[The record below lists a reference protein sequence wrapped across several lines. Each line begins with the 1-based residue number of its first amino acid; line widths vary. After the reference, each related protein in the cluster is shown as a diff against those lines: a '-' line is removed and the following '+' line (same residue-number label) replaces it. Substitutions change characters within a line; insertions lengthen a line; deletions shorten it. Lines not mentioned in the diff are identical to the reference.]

1 MPFAPVTI
9 RDEAAA
15 KINLSLDVIDRRDD
29 GYHNIDSVMQAIS
42 LTDGVTVAVA
52 PFLRPENGGGADVR
66 QVKPDQQTDHLAW
79 HRAFVC
85 QETLLSI
92 ALKCSRSVPIDETN
106 TAVKAARLWCQYTA
120 AANLEIKITLEKHI
134 PMGSGLGGGSSDA
147 ATVLR
152 LLNRL
157 AREKKIGVAPLSAK
171 LLLDIAAMIGA
182 DVPFFLYGGIARCLG
197 IGEIVD
203 PLKPLPQ
210 WPLILAIP
218 AFSFSTAARYKAL
231 DGLAME
237 LLRRP
242 DTEALLQAIDRRDLF
257 GINENAFNVFSNLPD
272 ANVA

>member
-1 MPFAPVTI
+1 M
-9 RDEAAA
+9 
-15 KINLSLDVIDRRDD
+15 
-29 GYHNIDSVMQAIS
+29 
-42 LTDGVTVAVA
+42 
-52 PFLRPENGGGADVR
+52 
-66 QVKPDQQTDHLAW
+66 
-79 HRAFVC
+79 
-85 QETLLSI
+85 LSI
-92 ALKCSRSVPIDETN
+92 ALKCTRSVPFDETN

-157 AREKKIGVAPLSAK
+157 AREKKIGVAPLSTK
-171 LLLDIAAMIGA
+171 LLFDIAAMIGA
-182 DVPFFLYGGIARCLG
+182 DVPFCLYGGIARCRG

-203 PLKPLPQ
+203 PLNPLPQ

-231 DGLAME
+231 DGLALE

-272 ANVA
+272 ANVAFLEEALIKTGADMVRMTGSGPVVFALYASEEHRDLSLEGLIAAAHEDTEFLPAHLVHSASSS